1 MMKCLIVFIFTVATC
16 HAEIEFSG
24 RVRNFSL
31 ELLHYTQLET
41 EGHVVISPF
50 GIWSLMTGVALG
62 ATGKSKAQLER
73 AFLLPGNQIS
83 IINGYQNLTKTVL
96 DPRTQG
102 VQLAS
107 KNFVFKDKGF
117 HMLADFKKTLTSDF
131 GAKIVE
137 LDFKDSTTAAR
148 IANTAIEDSGAT
160 VSNVLR
166 SDDFGTA
173 RMILT
178 NVISFKGL
186 WSSPF
191 NVSDT
196 NIEPF
201 YDENKKQIGQVKMM
215 YQRAMFP
222 FSNIQSLNATV
233 MQLPYGDDNKYSMLI
248 ILPYPK
254 IKVTEVYKKFTIIPM
269 NDILNR
275 LENDTKEYGME
286 DVDLK
291 IPRFK
296 ISTNVVL
303 NKPLNNMGVFDIF
316 SPKLASFEKITKEE
330 IFISAIVHKA
340 DIEVTESGTV
350 ASAATSAYII
360 DRISTPV
367 FEANR
372 PFIYFV
378 MEKESSTAIFSGI
391 YSKPSVF

>member
-1 MMKCLIVFIFTVATC
+1 MKCLIFFIFTVATC
-16 HAEIEFSG
+16 RADVEFSG

-41 EGHVVISPF
+41 DGHVVISPF

-62 ATGKSKAQLER
+62 ATGNSRAQLER

-96 DPRTQG
+96 DPRTPG

-117 HMLADFKKTLTSDF
+117 HVFPAFKKTLTTDF
-131 GAKIVE
+131 GAKIVQ
-137 LDFKDSTTAAR
+137 LDFKDSTSAAR

-166 SDDFGTA
+166 SEDFGTA

-196 NIEPF
+196 NIESF
-201 YDENKKQIGQVKMM
+201 YDEYKNEIGKVKMM
-215 YQRAMFP
+215 YQRAMLP
-222 FSNIQSLNATV
+222 YSNIQELSALV
-233 MQLPYGDDNKYSMLI
+233 MELPYGNDNKYSMLI

-254 IKVTEVYKKFTIIPM
+254 INVTEVYKKFSTVTLK
-269 NDILNR
+269 DIFER
-275 LENDTKEYGME
+275 LDSDVKEYGLE
-286 DVDLK
+286 DVDVKL
-291 IPRFK
+291 PRFK

-303 NKPLNNMGVFDIF
+303 NKPLNSMGVFDIF
-316 SPKLASFEKITKEE
+316 SSKLASFEKITSEE

-350 ASAATSAYII
+350 ASADTSAYFA
-360 DRISTPV
+360 DRISTPA

-378 MEKESSTAIFSGI
+378 MEKMTTTIIFSGI

>member
-1 MMKCLIVFIFTVATC
+1 MYYLIFFIFTVATC
-16 HAEIEFSG
+16 HAAVEFSG

-62 ATGKSKAQLER
+62 ATGNSRAQLSR
-73 AFLLPGNQIS
+73 TFLLPSNQNA
-83 IINGYQNLTKTVL
+83 IINGYQNLTRTVL
-96 DPRTQG
+96 ETKTPG
-102 VQLAS
+102 VQLTT
-107 KNFVFKDKGF
+107 KNFVFIDKGF
-117 HMLADFKKTLTSDF
+117 HVFDAFKRTLTSDF
-131 GAKIVE
+131 AAKIIE

-191 NVSDT
+191 NVSET
-196 NIEPF
+196 NVEPF

-215 YQRAMFP
+215 YQRATLP
-222 FSNIQSLNATV
+222 YSNIQALNATV
-233 MQLPYGDDNKYSMLI
+233 MQLTYGGDNKYSMLV

-254 IKVTEVYKKFTIIPM
+254 IKVTEVYKKFTMITLK
-269 NDILNR
+269 DILER
-275 LENDTKEYGME
+275 LENDTKEYGLDE
-286 DVDLK
+286 VDLK
-291 IPRFK
+291 LPRFK

-303 NKPLNNMGVFDIF
+303 NKPLNSMGVFDIF

-350 ASAATSAYII
+350 ASAASSAYIV
-360 DRISTPV
+360 DRISTPA

-378 MEKESSTAIFSGI
+378 MEKETTTVIFSGI